1 MIMRTLALILA
12 LTLPTVAQAHEVWV
26 ERDGAGP
33 ARIYLGE
40 PGEPMP
46 AGGDP
51 EFKRLVAPKF
61 VGTTATRSDRRAG
74 YIEAMVPAKGD
85 LRVTDDAVFAPWG
98 AEGAKEAVIY
108 YARAG
113 RSDTSTAMP
122 YEIAPLTANGNR
134 FALMQGGKPVA
145 DAKVTVV
152 SPDKWTKVLSADA
165 NGIVTV
171 PLRGGGRYL
180 LSATKEETGQLAVPA
195 GPVAKIYHTATTTFV
210 AK

>member
-1 MIMRTLALILA
+1 MRHLALILA
-12 LTLPTVAQAHEVWV
+12 LALPAAAQAHEVWV

-40 PGEPMP
+40 PADPLP
-46 AGGDP
+46 PGGDP
-51 EFKRLVAPKF
+51 EFKRLVAPKI
-61 VGTTATRSDRRAG
+61 VGADGLRGERRAG
-74 YIEAMVPAKGD
+74 FIEAAVAGRGD
-85 LRVTDDAVFAPWG
+85 VRVTDDAVFAPWG
-98 AEGAKEAVIY
+98 DTGAKEAVVY

-113 RSDTSTAMP
+113 RSETTTAMP
-122 YEIAPLTANGNR
+122 YEIAPVAAGGTR

-152 SPDKWTKVLSADA
+152 SPDKWSKVLTADA
-165 NGIVTV
+165 NGVVTV

-180 LSATKEETGQLAVPA
+180 LSATKEETGQLQVPA

-210 AK
+210 AR

>member
-1 MIMRTLALILA
+1 MRMLALVLA
-12 LTLPTVAQAHEVWV
+12 LTLPAVAQAHEVWI
-26 ERDGAGP
+26 ERDAAGP
-33 ARIYLGE
+33 VRIYLGE
-40 PGEPMP
+40 PAEPMP

-61 VGTTATRSDRRAG
+61 VGTSATRTDRRAG
-74 YIEAMVPAKGD
+74 YIEAVVPAKGD
-85 LRVTDDAVFAPWG
+85 LRVTDDTVFAPWG
-98 AEGAKEAVIY
+98 ADGAKEAVIY

-113 RSDTSTAMP
+113 RSDTATAMT
-122 YEIAPLTANGNR
+122 YEIAPLTADGNR

-152 SPDKWTKVLSADA
+152 SPDKWTKVLTADA

-171 PLRGGGRYL
+171 PVRGSGRYL
-180 LSATKEETGQLAVPA
+180 LSATKEETGQLQVPA